1 MARSLPVDCLFAGND
16 RHSLAL
22 FDFHVCLA
30 VFQLLR
36 LHVEFS
42 RSAKWPEVACVGQ
55 NSSSARPVRFSF
67 FRFIL
72 MNIIYDC
79 DVVLP
84 RMYGLSICV
93 FIDRFWQQSRE
104 KLCQELENQ

>member
-1 MARSLPVDCLFAGND
+1 MA
-16 RHSLAL
+16 
-22 FDFHVCLA
+22 
-30 VFQLLR
+30 
-36 LHVEFS
+36 S
-42 RSAKWPEVACVGQ
+42 RVACVGQ
-55 NSSSARPVRFSF
+55 NSSSARPVRFSCF
-67 FRFIL
+67 SRLIL

-104 KLCQELENQ
+104 KLCQELETQ